1 MSVITEKPV
10 HSQAE
15 QQAQLRDCRR
25 HAMDQRPDG
34 ERPVLWV
41 VMPAAGSGQRLGG
54 PQPKQYLMLDDRCM
68 LAHSVLAFS
77 ELARQADFATAA
89 AVVVVDP
96 SDVHWESLDLAGQI
110 GDDGSL
116 AVMAMPVGGQTR
128 QASVTAGLQLILQAC
143 GVQAERDWVLV
154 HDAARPGLTWASL
167 SRLVKTCL
175 AENQGGL
182 LALPIADTIKRTR
195 AGSMSVSRPGE
206 PVPSVG
212 ETVDRTNLWAAQTPQ
227 MFRLGELLSA
237 LQAAHQVTDE
247 ASAMEQAGC
256 APLLILGDEANNKI
270 TFADDLQGWQTRKGR
285 RMSSIRI
292 GQGFDVHAL
301 GEGRRLVMGGVEV
314 PYHLGLVGHSDAD
327 VLLHAVSDA
336 ILGAVG
342 LGDIGQHFPDTDAAY
357 SGADS
362 RALLRHV
369 VALAKQEGFGV
380 TQVDAT
386 IIAQAP
392 KMAPHIPSM
401 VDNLRADTQT
411 RLVNV
416 KATTTE
422 KLGFTGRGEGIAA
435 QAVVLLSAL

>member
-1 MSVITEKPV
+1 
-10 HSQAE
+10 
-15 QQAQLRDCRR
+15 
-25 HAMDQRPDG
+25 
-34 ERPVLWV
+34 
-41 VMPAAGSGQRLGG
+41 
-54 PQPKQYLMLDDRCM
+54 
-68 LAHSVLAFS
+68 
-77 ELARQADFATAA
+77 
-89 AVVVVDP
+89 
-96 SDVHWESLDLAGQI
+96 
-110 GDDGSL
+110 
-116 AVMAMPVGGQTR
+116 
-128 QASVTAGLQLILQAC
+128 
-143 GVQAERDWVLV
+143 
-154 HDAARPGLTWASL
+154 
-167 SRLVKTCL
+167 
-175 AENQGGL
+175 
-182 LALPIADTIKRTR
+182 
-195 AGSMSVSRPGE
+195 
-206 PVPSVG
+206 
-212 ETVDRTNLWAAQTPQ
+212 
-227 MFRLGELLSA
+227 
-237 LQAAHQVTDE
+237 
-247 ASAMEQAGC
+247 MEQAGL
-256 APLLILGDEANNKI
+256 APLLVMGDEANNKI

-301 GEGRRLVMGGVEV
+301 GEGRRLVMGGVEI

-362 RALLRHV
+362 RVLLRHV
-369 VALAKQEGFGV
+369 VALARQEGFAV

-401 VDNLRADTQT
+401 VDNLREDTQT